1 MLSRIRAIWALI
13 AFVLT
18 VSITILLMYL
28 FRKQNRKIRQIW
40 AKMQAYLLGYKIEVK
55 GEISKDAKLLLL
67 NHQSLLD
74 IVVIEDLHPNN
85 TCWVAKKEIEQI
97 PFFGRILDPTRM
109 IAIDRSNRR
118 SLVKLIK
125 EAKDRVESGRV
136 IAIFP
141 EGTRSKGDKLLKF
154 QSGAKVLA
162 EKLNLLVQPIVILGS
177 RNILDSKELRSNWG
191 TLRVVFLNPVN
202 PNEDENWYENV
213 KIKMEEVFTNE
224 MKNPPKFW

>member
-1 MLSRIRAIWALI
+1 VLSRIRAIWALI

-28 FRKQNRKIRQIW
+28 FKKQNRKIRQIW

-141 EGTRSKGDKLLKF
+141 
-154 QSGAKVLA
+154 
-162 EKLNLLVQPIVILGS
+162 
-177 RNILDSKELRSNWG
+177 
-191 TLRVVFLNPVN
+191 
-202 PNEDENWYENV
+202 
-213 KIKMEEVFTNE
+213 
-224 MKNPPKFW
+224 